1 MNIKREYLLQFLYS
15 PNGNEIPEYQPVL
28 NKFCRQHNMM
38 NVKSFEDQNL
48 LEVAIYIKLK
58 SEEKSNQFIQELRKK
73 KGVQNIN
80 LFFDEQEF

>member
-1 MNIKREYLLQFLYS
+1 
-15 PNGNEIPEYQPVL
+15 
-28 NKFCRQHNMM
+28 MM

-48 LEVAIYIKLK
+48 LEVAIYVKLK

-73 KGVQNIN
+73 KGIQNIN